1 MITMSEAPGEPMNY
15 VDYFT
20 KQLPLDL
27 ARLAQLRDE
36 LALRQGAMNAV
47 QDATKDRD
55 AAAADRSAA
64 AAELAS
70 TRQEIAALA
79 AQAQEFLASAKATE
93 KSQNDRIGVLDERE
107 RRLEAQESALTERSR
122 QHELMMDTA
131 RCELDARISAFNADR
146 AELDLKIQ
154 RAHQRLAMLTDPV

>member
-27 ARLAQLRDE
+27 ARLAELRDE
-36 LALRQGAMNAV
+36 LVLRQGSLNAV
-47 QDATKDRD
+47 QDAVKDRD
-55 AAAADRSAA
+55 AAAADRAAA
-64 AAELAS
+64 AAELAT

-79 AQAQEFLASAKATE
+79 AQARESLAVAKATE
-93 KSQNDRIGVLDERE
+93 KSQNDRVAVLDERE
-107 RRLEAQESALTERSR
+107 RRLEIQESALAERSR
-122 QHELMMDTA
+122 QHEMMMETA
-131 RCELDARISAFNADR
+131 LCELDARISTFNADR

-154 RAHQRLAMLTDPV
+154 RVQQRLAMLTDPI